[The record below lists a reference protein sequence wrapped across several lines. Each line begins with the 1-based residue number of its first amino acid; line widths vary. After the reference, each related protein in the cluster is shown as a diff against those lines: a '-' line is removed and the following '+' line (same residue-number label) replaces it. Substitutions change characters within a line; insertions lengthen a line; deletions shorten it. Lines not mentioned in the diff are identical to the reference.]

1 LKFWFRNLIVFF
13 FILSLFAC
21 GFSTEK
27 RRPESIERSLDQ
39 REVKKVSEADI
50 INRTKKLG
58 DSISQKAASVFMGK
72 ISEKYAEGGYQAAAK
87 FCSMEAYPLTDSLA
101 KEYKVFLKRVSNK
114 NRNPNNAPS
123 NLEKQV
129 LEAYEYSVEQGD
141 NIGSNVQF
149 IRPGDTILYNNPIRM
164 PSELCLNC
172 HGDANQISKQVQ
184 AILKEE
190 YPNDK
195 ATGYKVGD
203 LRGMWS
209 LKFLKKEIV
218 QGL

>member
-1 LKFWFRNLIVFF
+1 MSFSTKLSFAIIFLIVW
-13 FILSLFAC
+13 AC

-27 RRPESIERSLDQ
+27 RRPKQIEETQ
-39 REVKKVSEADI
+39 EKREVKRVSEADI
-50 INRTKKLG
+50 INRTRKLG
-58 DSISQKAASVFMGK
+58 DSITKQATAVFMGK
-72 ISEKYAEGGYQAAAK
+72 ISEKYAEGGYEAAAE
-87 FCSMEAYPLTDSLA
+87 FCSMKAYPLTDSLA
-101 KEYKVFLKRVSNK
+101 NEYKIFLKRVSNK
-114 NRNPNNAPS
+114 NRNPDNVPS

-129 LEAYEYSVEQGD
+129 LEAYEYSIEQGD
-141 NIGSNVQF
+141 EIGANVQF
-149 IRPGDTILYNNPIRM
+149 MRSGDSILYNKPIRI

-172 HGDANQISKQVQ
+172 HGSPGQISKEVQ
-184 AILKEE
+184 AILKKE
-190 YPNDK
+190 YPIDK

>member
-1 LKFWFRNLIVFF
+1 MSPSIKFTFGILIMVAW
-13 FILSLFAC
+13 AC

-27 RRPESIERSLDQ
+27 RRPDKIEETHDQ

-50 INRTKKLG
+50 INETKKLG
-58 DSISQKAASVFMGK
+58 DSISQKVGAVFMGK
-72 ISEKYAEGGYQAAAK
+72 ISEKYTEGGYEAAAK
-87 FCSMEAYPLTDSLA
+87 FCSMNAYPLTDSLA
-101 KEYKVFLKRVSNK
+101 KEYKVFLKRVSK
-114 NRNPNNAPS
+114 QYRNPENAPS
-123 NLEKQV
+123 DLERQV
-129 LEAYEYSVEQGD
+129 LEAYEYSIEHGD
-141 NIGSNVQF
+141 EIGANVQF
-149 IRPGDTILYNNPIRM
+149 IRPGDTILYNKPIRI

-172 HGDANQISKQVQ
+172 HGSPSQISEEVKT
-184 AILKEE
+184 ILKAE

>member
-1 LKFWFRNLIVFF
+1 MTSLTKLIF
-13 FILSLFAC
+13 LFLIITVWAC

-27 RRPESIERSLDQ
+27 RRPKKIEDTQEQ

-50 INRTKKLG
+50 INKTKKLG
-58 DSISQKAASVFMGK
+58 DSITKEATAVFMSK
-72 ISEKYAEGGYQAAAK
+72 ISEKFAEGGYEVTAK
-87 FCSMEAYPLTDSLA
+87 FCSMKAYPLTDSLA
-101 KEYKVFLKRVSNK
+101 NEYKVFLKRVSNK
-114 NRNPNNAPS
+114 NRNPKNAPS
-123 NLEKQV
+123 ALEKQV
-129 LEAYEYSVEQGD
+129 LEAYEYSVEHGD
-141 NIGSNVQF
+141 EIGANVQF
-149 IRPGDTILYNNPIRM
+149 IRPGDTILYNKPIRI

-172 HGDANQISKQVQ
+172 HGNSSQISEKVQ

-195 ATGYKVGD
+195 ATGYKIDD

-218 QGL
+218 QSL

>member
-1 LKFWFRNLIVFF
+1 MSTFTQLASTVLIMVVWG
-13 FILSLFAC
+13 C

-27 RRPESIERSLDQ
+27 RRPKRIQDTQEQ

-50 INRTKKLG
+50 INQTKKLG
-58 DSISQKAASVFMGK
+58 DSIAQKVGAVFIGK
-72 ISEKYAEGGYQAAAK
+72 ISEKYAEGGYKAAAE
-87 FCSMEAYPLTDSLA
+87 FCSMNAYPLTDSLA

-114 NRNPNNAPS
+114 YRNPNNAPS

-129 LEAYEYSVEQGD
+129 LEAYEYSAAQGD
-141 NIGSNVQF
+141 GIGSNVQF
-149 IRPGDTILYNNPIRM
+149 IRPGDTILYNNPIRI
-164 PSELCLNC
+164 PSEFCLNC
-172 HGDANQISKQVQ
+172 HGGASQISKEVQ
-184 AILKEE
+184 AILKKN

-195 ATGYKVGD
+195 ATGYKLGE

-218 QGL
+218 QSL

>member
-1 LKFWFRNLIVFF
+1 MSFSTKLSLAVFF
-13 FILSLFAC
+13 VVVWAC

-27 RRPESIERSLDQ
+27 RRPKQIQDSQ
-39 REVKKVSEADI
+39 PKREVKKVSEADI

-58 DSISQKAASVFMGK
+58 DSLTKQATAVFMGK
-72 ISEKYAEGGYQAAAK
+72 ISEKYAEGGYEAAAE
-87 FCSMEAYPLTDSLA
+87 FCSMKAYPLTDSLA

-114 NRNPNNAPS
+114 NRNPENFPS
-123 NLEKQV
+123 ALEKQV
-129 LEAYEYSVEQGD
+129 LEAYEYSVEKGD
-141 NIGSNVQF
+141 EIGANVQF
-149 IRPGDTILYNNPIRM
+149 IRPGDTILYNKPIRI

-172 HGDANQISKQVQ
+172 HGNSSQISDQVQ
-184 AILKEE
+184 TILKEE

-209 LKFLKKEIV
+209 LKFLKKEVV

>member
-1 LKFWFRNLIVFF
+1 MSFSTKLSFAIIFLIVW
-13 FILSLFAC
+13 AC

-27 RRPESIERSLDQ
+27 RRPKQIEETQ
-39 REVKKVSEADI
+39 EKREVKRVSEADI
-50 INRTKKLG
+50 INRTRKLG
-58 DSISQKAASVFMGK
+58 DSITKQVTAVFMGK
-72 ISEKYAEGGYQAAAK
+72 ISEKYAEGGYKAAAE
-87 FCSMEAYPLTDSLA
+87 FCSMKAYPLTDSLA
-101 KEYKVFLKRVSNK
+101 NEYKIFLKRVSNK
-114 NRNPNNAPS
+114 NRNPDNVPS

-129 LEAYEYSVEQGD
+129 LEAYEYSIEQGD
-141 NIGSNVQF
+141 EIGANVQF
-149 IRPGDTILYNNPIRM
+149 MRSGDSILYNKPIRI

-172 HGDANQISKQVQ
+172 HGSPGQISEEVQ
-184 AILKEE
+184 AILKKE

-195 ATGYKVGD
+195 ATDYKVGD

>member
-1 LKFWFRNLIVFF
+1 MSLNLKFS
-13 FILSLFAC
+13 FIILPILVWSC

-27 RRPESIERSLDQ
+27 RRPERIEETKEL

-50 INRTKKLG
+50 INKTNKLG
-58 DSISQKAASVFMGK
+58 DSITRKVGGVFMSK
-72 ISEKYAEGGYQAAAK
+72 ISEKYSEGGYEAAAK
-87 FCSMEAYPLTDSLA
+87 FCSMNAYPLTDSLA

-114 NRNPNNAPS
+114 YRNPDNKPS
-123 NLEKQV
+123 ELEKGI
-129 LEAYEYSVEQGD
+129 LEAYEYSIEQGD
-141 NIGSNVQF
+141 KLESNVQF
-149 IRPGDTILYNNPIRM
+149 IRPGDTILYNNPIRI
-164 PSELCLNC
+164 PSEFCLNC
-172 HGDANQISKQVQ
+172 HGTPDQISEEVRT
-184 AILKEE
+184 ILQEE

-218 QGL
+218 QAL

>member
-1 LKFWFRNLIVFF
+1 MSFSTKLSFAIIFLIVW
-13 FILSLFAC
+13 AC

-27 RRPESIERSLDQ
+27 RRPKQIEETQ
-39 REVKKVSEADI
+39 EKREVKRVSEADI
-50 INRTKKLG
+50 INRTRKLG
-58 DSISQKAASVFMGK
+58 DSITKQATAVFMGK
-72 ISEKYAEGGYQAAAK
+72 ISEKYAEGGYEAAAE
-87 FCSMEAYPLTDSLA
+87 FCSMKAYPLTDSLA
-101 KEYKVFLKRVSNK
+101 NEYKIFLKRVSNK
-114 NRNPNNAPS
+114 NRNPDNVPS

-129 LEAYEYSVEQGD
+129 LEAYEYSIEQGD
-141 NIGSNVQF
+141 EIGANVQF
-149 IRPGDTILYNNPIRM
+149 MRSGDSILYNKPIRI

-172 HGDANQISKQVQ
+172 HGSPGQISKEVQ
-184 AILKEE
+184 AILKKE

-195 ATGYKVGD
+195 ATDYKVGD

>member
-1 LKFWFRNLIVFF
+1 MSAFSKLSFALIIMVVW
-13 FILSLFAC
+13 SC

-27 RRPESIERSLDQ
+27 RRPKQIEDTQEL

-50 INRTKKLG
+50 INKTTKLG
-58 DSISQKAASVFMGK
+58 DSISQLAGSVFMGK
-72 ISEKYAEGGYQAAAK
+72 ISEKYAEGGYKAAAE
-87 FCSMEAYPLTDSLA
+87 FCSINAYPLTDSLA
-101 KEYKVFLKRVSNK
+101 NEYKVFLKRVSNK
-114 NRNPNNAPS
+114 NRNPANAPTE
-123 NLEKQV
+123 LENQV

-141 NIGSNVQF
+141 KLGANVQF
-149 IRPGDTILYNNPIRM
+149 IRPGDTILYNKPIRI

-172 HGDANQISKQVQ
+172 HGSPSQISEEVQ
-184 AILKEE
+184 SILKEE

>member
-1 LKFWFRNLIVFF
+1 MSPSYKLTFA
-13 FILSLFAC
+13 ILMMVVWAC

-27 RRPESIERSLDQ
+27 RRPKRIEDTQDQ

-50 INRTKKLG
+50 INKTTELG
-58 DSISQKAASVFMGK
+58 DSITQIAGSVFMGK
-72 ISEKYAEGGYQAAAK
+72 ISEKYAEGGYEAAAE
-87 FCSMEAYPLTDSLA
+87 FCSMNAYPLTDSLA

-114 NRNPNNAPS
+114 YRNPNNAS
-123 NLEKQV
+123 SDLEKQV
-129 LEAYEYSVEQGD
+129 LEAYKYSVEHGD
-141 NIGSNVQF
+141 DIGANVQF
-149 IRPGDTILYNNPIRM
+149 IRPGDTILYNKPIRI

-172 HGDANQISKQVQ
+172 HGSPSQISEEVHS
-184 AILKEE
+184 ILKEE

>member
-1 LKFWFRNLIVFF
+1 MTITTKVTLALLIMVAW
-13 FILSLFAC
+13 SC

-27 RRPESIERSLDQ
+27 RRPKKIQDTQEL

-50 INRTKKLG
+50 INKTKKLG
-58 DSISQKAASVFMGK
+58 DSITQKVGAVFMSK
-72 ISEKYAEGGYQAAAK
+72 ISEKYAEGGFKASAK
-87 FCSMEAYPLTDSLA
+87 YCSMNAYPLTDSLA
-101 KEYKVFLKRVSNK
+101 KQYKVFLKRVSNK
-114 NRNPNNAPS
+114 YRNPNNAPS
-123 NLEKQV
+123 ALEMQV

-141 NIGSNVQF
+141 EIGANVQF
-149 IRPGDTILYNNPIRM
+149 IRPGDTILYNKPIRI

-172 HGDANQISKQVQ
+172 HGTSNQIPEDVQ